1 MENEVIEICGTYPEG
16 FQKIEISSNPN
27 YIFIND
33 PNFTPVKVWDIDQN
47 SVLVNSFI
55 ECEHYVSG
63 GWDSNLN
70 NFNETNYQ
78 SYVVSFSLLTFL
90 IILVFKNFKHKNTK
104 INKN

>member
-55 ECEHYVSG
+55 ECEHYVTG
-63 GWDSNLN
+63 GWNYNPILN
-70 NFNETNYQ
+70 AEAIYQ
-78 SYVVSFSLLTFL
+78 NRLSMV
-90 IILVFKNFKHKNTK
+90 LVFSFAIYMLIKKKQLLKNE
-104 INKN
+104 